1 MKSMHSLLDI
11 MTLVG
16 HHMVLLVEIELDEA
30 KKTQKDEND
39 ATEEIV
45 IALERLQILEEIFE
59 GVGELADAYEYKPVP
74 VRSIDE
80 P

>member
-11 MTLVG
+11 MILVG

-45 IALERLQILEEIFE
+45 IALERLQILDEIFE
-59 GVGELADAYEYKPVP
+59 GVGELADAFEY
-74 VRSIDE
+74 
-80 P
+80 